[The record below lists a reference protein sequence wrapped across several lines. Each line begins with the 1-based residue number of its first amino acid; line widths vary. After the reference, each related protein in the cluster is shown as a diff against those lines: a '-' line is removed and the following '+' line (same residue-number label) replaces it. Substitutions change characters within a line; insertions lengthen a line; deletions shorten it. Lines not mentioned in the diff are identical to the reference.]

1 MNYSFHFHSVNKV
14 KELNNDGIATPHPNK
29 GGTKKRN
36 SSEYDVMQY
45 SGRKKRA
52 KQGGVAMAASGST
65 PQIAMAEEVNGLLR
79 QMCAQKNTFLESLQG
94 MTAAVEKLKVCD
106 IYMICCCLMYGGGL

>member
-1 MNYSFHFHSVNKV
+1 MHYSFHFLLVNKV

-36 SSEYDVMQY
+36 SSEYDVMKY

-52 KQGGVAMAASGST
+52 KQGGGGAAASGST

-94 MTAAVEKLKVCD
+94 MSAAVEKLKVF
-106 IYMICCCLMYGGGL
+106 ICI